1 MLRHPVRTFAV
12 GIVVFLL
19 VASVF
24 VCLLVSWAVGW
35 SVGSLTMCCMRY
47 RRCRCLLSQAVRC
60 LHSKVWSARAAA
72 LSALSRVVVRCME
85 AYEQAVADM
94 AAAEDDDDDG
104 VGGGGGV
111 GGGRTPREPMP
122 VAKYGDV
129 LAFPPCSAKVFMQLC
144 SVVEHGLWDAVAVV
158 RTTSPP
164 CVCVHIL
171 VSLWSRCRVCGA
183 CACTCGC

>member
-1 MLRHPVRTFAV
+1 
-12 GIVVFLL
+12 
-19 VASVF
+19 
-24 VCLLVSWAVGW
+24 
-35 SVGSLTMCCMRY
+35 MRR
-47 RRCRCLLSQAVRC
+47 RRCRSCCNQAVRC

-104 VGGGGGV
+104 VGGGGGGV

-158 RTTSPP
+158 STTSSP
-164 CVCVHIL
+164 CVCVHI
-171 VSLWSRCRVCGA
+171 RVCGLVVA
-183 CACTCGC
+183 YVARVRAHVDVDVRAVARRGLCG